1 MKLSW
6 VIPVNVWL
14 SKNKHGKMCIRD
26 SSNDEADEAA
36 ALASARDA
44 VASLDS
50 REKIV
55 DRIAQGINAR
65 YVKMFGF
72 SADDA
77 GIDSKELARW
87 FIAVSYTHL
96 DVYKRQVFERGFP

>member
-1 MKLSW
+1 MASCVGDVFDSIDDEASSW
-6 VIPVNVWL
+6 FE
-14 SKNKHGKMCIRD
+14 D
-26 SSNDEADEAA
+26 SGSERQGGSSSSTSSFSNDESDEAA

-44 VASLDS
+44 LASLDS

-87 FIAVSYTHL
+87 FI
-96 DVYKRQVFERGFP
+96 